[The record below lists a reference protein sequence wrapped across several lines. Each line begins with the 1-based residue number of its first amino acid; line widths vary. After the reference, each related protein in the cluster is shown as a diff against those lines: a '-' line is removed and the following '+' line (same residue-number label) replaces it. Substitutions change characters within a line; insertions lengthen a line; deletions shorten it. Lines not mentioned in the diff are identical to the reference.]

1 MKKFTCAIL
10 SLLLLS
16 LSLTACSSQTPLQGK
31 TITTDIASMTVPEE
45 ATNIVSYDVMQAY
58 MISNS
63 SYYMTI
69 TLMTGKG
76 TPSTVG
82 SFSDSV
88 YQEYVST
95 AKEELKSQ
103 FSSNDALKNA
113 TFSTPDTYKTLKING
128 QDAIKVTVNFTA
140 DTVSGA
146 YDVYFTGNSS
156 NTVVIAIFTLMNS
169 KGAELPAVIDQMIDT
184 VKFE

>member
-1 MKKFTCAIL
+1 MKKSISAIL
-10 SLLLLS
+10 SLILLS
-16 LSLTACSSQTPLQGK
+16 LSLSACSSQTPLQGK
-31 TITTDIASMTVPEE
+31 TITTDIATMTVPEE
-45 ATNIVSYDVMQAY
+45 ATNIVNYDVMQAY

-69 TLMTGKG
+69 TLMTGAG
-76 TPSTVG
+76 TPSTVS

-88 YQEYVST
+88 YEEYVST
-95 AKEELKSQ
+95 AKTELKSQ
-103 FSSNDALKNA
+103 FSSNDTLKDA
-113 TFSTPDTYKTLKING
+113 TFSAPDTYETLKING
-128 QDAIKVTVNFTA
+128 QDAVKVTVNFST
-140 DTVSGA
+140 DSVSGA

-169 KGAELPAVIDQMIDT
+169 KDAALPAVIDQMIDT